1 MSTGTTKAPNL
12 LNPPGEYDPR
22 YQSLL
27 NNALRLYFAQLDA
40 PGVSAAA
47 GLLLSLDTLPT
58 DADVATLRPGTV
70 YRDTSA
76 GNALKIKL

>member
-12 LNPPGEYDPR
+12 LIAPGEYDSK
-22 YQSLL
+22 YQNLL

-58 DADVATLRPGTV
+58 QADVATLRPGTV
-70 YRDTSA
+70 YRDTAA
-76 GNALKIKL
+76 GNALKIKV